1 MSTNKK
7 ITQLDEL
14 TPATWADD
22 DVIAIVDISAQ
33 ETKKIQLST
42 FRTAVGGVTTLTAT
56 TPLTVDTSLGDVTI
70 SVAISG
76 GGTVNAVLDEDNM
89 ASNSPT
95 ALSTQQS
102 IKAYVDSQIITVD
115 SLSEVLA
122 LGNTTGGTD
131 IAISIGDKVT
141 NFTSTGID
149 DNATSTAI
157 TIDGG
162 ENVGIGAVFPAEKI
176 DVNGN
181 IRIQGGSPRL
191 KFYETDNATKTWQI
205 GLGAGNFILAD
216 DLASTI
222 PIVVNQGAPSSS
234 LVISSAGR
242 VGVGTASPTQA
253 LEVAGTIRSSIS
265 SALSSYIA
273 TTSGGGSFFIEPDDY
288 SAANPVW
295 EIRTN
300 ASEPLAFQ
308 MGGAESMR
316 ITSAGFVGIG
326 TTAPAQDLHVVGK
339 ARIQRSINAT
349 LEITSDNNTGPNPF
363 AIGSDSDLFSIK
375 NQAASGLGTGGNFIE
390 YDEGGSLRL
399 MGTNY
404 ITSAGNVGIG
414 TSSPTDKLH
423 VSGESFPN
431 IRIETSSASSG
442 DSTLDLVGY
451 RTTNSPVGYLKFWNN
466 ATSPTELARVTS
478 YREGADNTGNL
489 LFYTSSGGSLGE
501 RMRIDSS
508 GVVTVNEGSV
518 VLNGSTISAVQV
530 TIADDAVA
538 LLTFTNRRSGMLSVN
553 EGADDDPFPDT
564 ASLYLGYVDF
574 GTSALAPTAAQ
585 IGTVTA
591 VDVTNTLTGTT
602 GTNGWFTI
610 GVAGVDGTLYLE
622 NRRGGART
630 FNVTLL

>member
-42 FRTAVGGVTTLTAT
+42 FRTAVTGVTTLTAT
-56 TPLTVDTSLGDVTI
+56 TPLTVDTSTGDVTI